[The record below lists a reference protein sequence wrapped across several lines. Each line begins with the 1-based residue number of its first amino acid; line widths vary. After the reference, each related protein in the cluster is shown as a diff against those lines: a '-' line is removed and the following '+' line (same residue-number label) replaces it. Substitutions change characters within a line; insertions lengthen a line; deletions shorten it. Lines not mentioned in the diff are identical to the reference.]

1 VQDCGHDLQVEA
13 LQRPAGLRAGFHALV
28 DDTASGLVHAGE
40 QWAPA
45 NFLITEH
52 THPVWEF
59 YLQMHGVTR
68 WTAAGELYV
77 LNPGH
82 FFAVAPNVE
91 HHMASESATSQHFYF
106 AAIDIRRP
114 IARHDVLTP
123 HWPEKVI
130 HRAGAEALADPF
142 GTLMREL
149 TVDTDYTDTGLLLAV
164 DRLFLEVSRAVA
176 ARPQSSRLAVHPAVR
191 RVRDL
196 LDRHYAWSWTLAE
209 LADRVGLAP
218 TYLAGLFTAETGI
231 PPLRYLAERRIERA
245 KQLLRASDLAITAI
259 GRDTGFGSSQHFA
272 RVFRRHTGQAPR
284 DYRRSARPT

>member
-1 VQDCGHDLQVEA
+1 MEA
-13 LQRPAGLRAGFHALV
+13 LQRPAGLRAGFHAVV
-28 DDTASGLVHAGE
+28 DDAASGLVHAGE

-68 WTAAGELYV
+68 WLAAGELYV
-77 LNPGH
+77 LNPGD
-82 FFAVAPNVE
+82 FFAVSPHVE

-106 AAIDIRRP
+106 AAVDIGRP
-114 IARHDVLTP
+114 AERHTGLGSCWGTLG
-123 HWPEKVI
+123 KVV
-130 HRAGAEALADPF
+130 HRAGSEALADPF
-142 GTLMREL
+142 GSLMREV
-149 TVDTDYTDTGLLLAV
+149 TVDTAFSETGMQLAV
-164 DRLFLEVSRAVA
+164 DRLFLEVSRAVT

-191 RVRDL
+191 RARDL
-196 LDRHYAWSWTLAE
+196 LDRQYARSWTLAE

-218 TYLAGLFTAETGI
+218 TYLSGLFTSETGI

-245 KQLLRASDLAITAI
+245 KQLLEVSDLAITAI

-272 RVFRRHTGQAPR
+272 RVFRQHTGNAPR
-284 DYRRSARPT
+284 DYRRLTRTT